1 MYDANGTITNR
12 KTLSRQASILPKIE
26 GVPRYKDFNTIR
38 KNNHVKDDDVLR
50 YVPYF
55 GEEDDIDLSEVY
67 KVEVRTVE
75 EEEDIERI
83 LTTIQEITI
92 GSKIFTRIVE
102 RYLEI
107 NDVTPEQGLNA
118 LSDDVR
124 TEPLN
129 PLEIKFQKLAAE
141 WRQKTETELYSVI
154 ESYYV
159 RKTSY

>member
-1 MYDANGTITNR
+1 MYDQNGTITNR
-12 KTLSRQASILPKIE
+12 KTLSRQATLLPKVE

-55 GEEDDIDLSEVY
+55 GEEDDIDLTEVY

-75 EEEDIERI
+75 EEEDLERI
-83 LTTIQEITI
+83 LTPIREVTI
-92 GSKIFTRIVE
+92 GSKILARIVE

-107 NDVTPEQGLNA
+107 NDVTPEQTLSA

-124 TEPLN
+124 TSPPT
-129 PLEIKFQKLAAE
+129 PLEAKIIKLAAE
-141 WRQKTETELYSVI
+141 WRQKTEFELYFVI
-154 ESYYV
+154 ESYSF
-159 RKTSY
+159 RKTS